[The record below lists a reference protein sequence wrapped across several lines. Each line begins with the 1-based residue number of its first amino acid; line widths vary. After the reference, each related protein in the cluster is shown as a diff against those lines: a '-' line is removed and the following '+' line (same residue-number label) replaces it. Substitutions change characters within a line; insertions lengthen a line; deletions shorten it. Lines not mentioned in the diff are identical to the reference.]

1 MRIHVKWQIWSY
13 RLPRLLSCRFPLNA
27 GFFLA
32 GSPQRKFPSSPS
44 SRHQQIPLLQSV
56 PLGCTS
62 PSVAQGPRQQIPIP
76 QGSPEPQ
83 ALLSLRFA
91 SAAGPRLQIPFI
103 RRLASVPDSL
113 LRQIRLTRQAPPSP
127 GPRRV
132 AVCVA
137 VGCGG
142 RRGPHGRPVSVL
154 GGRCVCGRLP

>member
-13 RLPRLLSCRFPLNA
+13 RLPRLLSRRFPLNA
-27 GFFLA
+27 GFFPGRFA
-32 GSPQRKFPSSPS
+32 SEK
-44 SRHQQIPLLQSV
+44 IPLL
-56 PLGCTS
+56 PKFTS
-62 PSVAQGPRQQIPIP
+62 PADSSLAVGASRLHVPFSGARSSLTDSHP
-76 QGSPEPQ
+76 QGSPESQ

-91 SAAGPRLQIPFI
+91 SAAGARLQIPFI

-127 GPRRV
+127 GSRRV

-142 RRGPHGRPVSVL
+142 RRGPHGGPASVL
-154 GGRCVCGRLP
+154 GGRRVCGRLP